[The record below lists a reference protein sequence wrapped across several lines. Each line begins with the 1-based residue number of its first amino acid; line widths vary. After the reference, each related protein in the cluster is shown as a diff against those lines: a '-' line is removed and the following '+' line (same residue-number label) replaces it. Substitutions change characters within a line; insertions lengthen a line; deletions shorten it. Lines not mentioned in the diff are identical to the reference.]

1 MIGFTELLA
10 SSRGIRSL
18 RDGIVGGKCSVKV
31 WNYGVSVSVGPPG
44 KCCYTWGGNTGGQK
58 TKKISEIFLAGGEG
72 WRGGSSVQC
81 YL

>member
-44 KCCYTWGGNTGGQK
+44 KCCYTWGGNTQLRG
-58 TKKISEIFLAGGEG
+58 TKNKENI
-72 WRGGSSVQC
+72 
-81 YL
+81 